1 MGMTCTLCR
10 ATEADITRLRKA
22 PEDVH
27 EFLFPEASAPPLVN
41 APPLP
46 GLAGW
51 IMRLFPITVKQ
62 NDPNWVPPEH
72 PARADDR
79 QLDLD
84 KGWHGLHFL
93 FTGTAWEGEEPGCFL
108 VAGGEDIGDDEADS
122 QPRVLDANQV
132 RRFSEFLAG
141 LSTEELQRR
150 FDPARMTSLEI
161 YPERIWKRDPAARR
175 ESEFEHLREAFGDL
189 RTFVGAAA
197 EQGDAIIV
205 HLG

>member
-1 MGMTCTLCR
+1 MGMTCSLHR
-10 ATEADITRLRKA
+10 ATAADIGRLRAA
-22 PEDVH
+22 PDDVTD
-27 EFLFPEASAPPLVN
+27 FLFPEHSAPPVVTV
-41 APPLP
+41 PPPP
-46 GLAGW
+46 GPLGW
-51 IMRLFPITVKQ
+51 ILRLLPITVTQ
-62 NDPNWVPPEH
+62 VDPNYVPPEH
-72 PARADDR
+72 PPATDDR

-84 KGWHGLHFL
+84 KAWHGLHFL

-108 VAGGEDIGDDEADS
+108 VAGGEEIGDDEADS
-122 QPRVLDANQV
+122 QPRVLDAKQV

-150 FDPARMTSLEI
+150 FDPSRMTSLEI

-175 ESEFEHLREAFGDL
+175 ESEFEHLCEAFGDL

-205 HLG
+205 HLA